1 MSELIHGDIRKVI
14 LSLSWPTQVAFVLQA
29 AFNLVD
35 TIYIGRVSPDAI
47 AALSLAFP
55 VFVVMFSLA
64 GGVGVGTTSL
74 VARYLGAKRH
84 RKANSVAQTSFLLAF
99 VSTIAFMVLG
109 YMFVEPLYIW
119 MGAADSTLELAL
131 SYTRTVLWGSVF
143 MFFMIAASS
152 IIRGE
157 GDTRTPMKYM
167 IISSVI
173 NIVLDPL
180 LIFGF
185 WDFPKLGAQG
195 AAIAT
200 NISVA
205 VGCYLSIRYL
215 FKKKEKVRISLR
227 GFRLDG
233 PLIKRILEIGIPS
246 SIAQSFMALGIIFLT
261 KIVSTF
267 GSDGIASYGIG
278 YRLDMLAVLPAL
290 GITLTMVTIVGHNI
304 GAKKYFRAIK
314 ATINGSVLVAIQM
327 GLVGLLFYLFPELFM
342 QIFTNQKEV
351 IKIGADYLSTVG
363 LTYGLIGIGMV
374 IGAAFQGAGSA
385 TPLLAIT
392 LARLVVLPIPIAY
405 AYIYFISESI
415 NGVWNAIAIANILS
429 AVLAVGWLLLSSLYR
444 KALASREG
452 SSESFF

>member
-143 MFFMIAASS
+143 MFFMISASS

-392 LARLVVLPIPIAY
+392 L
-405 AYIYFISESI
+405 
-415 NGVWNAIAIANILS
+415 
-429 AVLAVGWLLLSSLYR
+429 
-444 KALASREG
+444 
-452 SSESFF
+452 